1 MKTLQRS
8 VLWVLFL
15 SLPLLLASCSSSE
28 EISESASTPDGEE
41 AVFERVDREETIIPE
56 TDVPSEARPAQQ
68 QPAPIERTV
77 PVQPQS
83 DLPAAQEAPAV
94 PARQQTQPVP
104 AQQPAV
110 DTKAATDATPSGTM
124 MWSVQLGAFKSE
136 AGALQLIEEVKKKFN
151 QPVYKRYDAVTG
163 FYKVT
168 LGSYQLREDAAR
180 FKLDVQSRGYPDA
193 FVVEV
198 AR

>member
-1 MKTLQRS
+1 MKTLSRS
-8 VLWVLFL
+8 VLWGLL
-15 SLPLLLASCSSSE
+15 ISLPLFLASCSSSE
-28 EISESASTPDGEE
+28 EISDTAATTEGEE
-41 AVFERVDREETIIPE
+41 AVFERVDKEESIIPE
-56 TDVPSEARPAQQ
+56 TDVPSDAKPAQP
-68 QPAPIERTV
+68 QPAKAERSV

-83 DLPAAQEAPAV
+83 DLPAAQEVPAV
-94 PARQQTQPVP
+94 PARQETQVPP
-104 AQQPAV
+104 AQPPASETKQPA
-110 DTKAATDATPSGTM
+110 DAGATGTM

-163 FYKVT
+163 YYKVT
-168 LGSYQLREDAAR
+168 LGSYQLREDASR

>member
-1 MKTLQRS
+1 MENIMKILQRR

-15 SLPLLLASCSSSE
+15 SVPLLLASCSSSE
-28 EISESASTPDGEE
+28 EISDSASSADGDE

-56 TDVPSEARPAQQ
+56 TDVPTESRPVQQ
-68 QPAPIERTV
+68 QPEKLERTV
-77 PVQPQS
+77 PVQPQGNPS
-83 DLPAAQEAPAV
+83 AA
-94 PARQQTQPVP
+94 PARQETQLPP
-104 AQQPAV
+104 TQQPAV
-110 DTKAATDATPSGTM
+110 EAKQSTDAAASGTM

-168 LGSYQLREDAAR
+168 LGSYQLREDASR

>member
-1 MKTLQRS
+1 MTLAKRFAVIFLLS
-8 VLWVLFL
+8 VTT
-15 SLPLLLASCSSSE
+15 AGMMACSSSE
-28 EISESASTPDGEE
+28 EISSTPSTTESEE

-56 TDVPSEARPAQQ
+56 TDLPADAPPSPAQE
-68 QPAPIERTV
+68 APKIERSV
-77 PVQPQS
+77 PMQPPS
-83 DLPAAQEAPAV
+83 DLPASQETPVAAPK
-94 PARQQTQPVP
+94 TQIPEKPVP
-104 AQQPAV
+104 LSTETAPG
-110 DTKAATDATPSGTM
+110 GTM

-136 AGALQLIEEVKKKFN
+136 SGALQLIDEVKKKFN

-168 LGSYQLREDAAR
+168 LGSYQNREDAGR

>member
-1 MKTLQRS
+1 MTLTQRFA
-8 VLWVLFL
+8 VIFLL
-15 SLPLLLASCSSSE
+15 SLTTAGMMACSSSE
-28 EISESASTPDGEE
+28 EISSTPAAQDSEE

-56 TDVPSEARPAQQ
+56 TDLPADAPPAPAQE
-68 QPAPIERTV
+68 APKTERSV

-83 DLPAAQEAPAV
+83 DLPASQEVPAAAPQTRNPETAAPASTEAA
-94 PARQQTQPVP
+94 PA
-104 AQQPAV
+104 
-110 DTKAATDATPSGTM
+110 GTM

-136 AGALQLIEEVKKKFN
+136 SGALQLIDEVKKKFN

-168 LGSYQLREDAAR
+168 LGSYQNREDAGR